1 MKRENKKILFW
12 LCIVFACCFCRK
24 GYAQDVDLE
33 NFYKPNFKVTGNVN
47 ANMMYYT
54 SNADIHNSREP
65 FTYLLSGNLNISAF
79 NFSIPLFYSIT
90 NQGNNLGYTAP
101 FDFNRLSIMPKY
113 KWVKAYIG
121 NVSMTFSPY
130 TLSGFPFKG
139 VGLELTPQSPFKI
152 TLMGG
157 QLLKAVSE
165 EEALG
170 GIPVYQRFGYGAK
183 IGFEKQRYKLGWI
196 GFYAK
201 DDLNSLTMVTDKG
214 VTPKENFVN
223 SLIFSTSVIKNLNL
237 NVEYALSVL
246 TDDTRSN
253 TLSGGNFRDKLFS
266 SKESTSF
273 MNALN
278 VNFDYNIQ
286 KSIVGLTY
294 ERIDPNYNTLGALYF
309 NNDLENIALRFS
321 RPFYQD
327 KITVSTSLGFQRDD
341 LANEKKQD
349 TKRVVGAINMNYRV
363 TDQINITGSYSNFST
378 YTNKKLDQF
387 ELINNPNVVVSDTLD
402 YRQLSQNANVNMSYA
417 FGSKRNQNLNF
428 NYSIAGQ
435 ANEQRGVI
443 RRGQAS
449 TVQNYNVAHSINFIE
464 MKVGLN
470 SSLNYTNNQVG
481 INNSASSGASVGVSK
496 KLFKDKLNTNLG
508 FLYNN
513 SQGDMNSSSVFGIK
527 FNNSYTFLERH
538 NCNINVISMFR
549 SSTNT
554 KKFNDLTATF
564 NYAYSI
570 DKLKLPAKKEPKKE
584 KEIVLNPVLKIN
596 HKEKAYQGTRD
607 EIIKQL
613 QDLQLALR
621 PVPKE
626 DSDELQ
632 HLLTL
637 TTLTPDDQSFKEK
650 ALNYLKAYDVNN
662 DILDKYK
669 NYILETVKSLQE
681 EMIRKDEGFEN
692 DYVMALGR
700 VNKHK
705 LHGVNEEDITDK
717 TSYKSYLK
725 LVERKDKK
733 LQPLLIHRWMINEI
747 SLLANTPA
755 AEIHQNENLS
765 NFNKQQLNQF
775 FKMMKEK
782 KTDAAVI
789 EELKIKLIP
798 FYHDLANKNVKED
811 VVEFKYL
818 KNN

>member
-12 LCIVFACCFCRK
+12 LCIFFACVICRK

-47 ANMMYYT
+47 ANTMYYT
-54 SNADIHNSREP
+54 SDMQNSSEQ
-65 FTYLLSGNLNISAF
+65 FTYLLSGSLNISAF
-79 NFSIPLFYSIT
+79 NFSVPLFYSIT

-139 VGLELTPQSPFKI
+139 VGLELTPRSPFKI

-165 EEALG
+165 ENASG

-183 IGFEKQRYKLGWI
+183 IGFEQPQYKIGWI

-201 DDLNSLTMVTDKG
+201 DDVSSLNITNDKG

-223 SLIFSTSVIKNLNL
+223 SLIFSTSLIKNLNL

-246 TDDTRSN
+246 TDDVRSKN
-253 TLSGGNFRDKLFS
+253 ISGGNLRDKLFS

-273 MNALN
+273 MNAVN

-286 KSIVGLTY
+286 KSIIGLTY

-309 NNDLENIALRFS
+309 NNDLENIALRFA

-327 KITVSTSLGFQRDD
+327 KITVTTSLGYQRDD
-341 LANEKKQD
+341 LAKAKKQD
-349 TKRVVGAINMNYRV
+349 TKRVVGSVNMNYSV
-363 TDQINITGSYSNFST
+363 TDQLNITGSYSNFST

-387 ELINNPNVVVSDTLD
+387 ELINNPNVVQSDTLD

-417 FGSKRNQNLNF
+417 FGKKRNQNLNF

-435 ANEQRGVI
+435 ANEQGGVI
-443 RRGQAS
+443 RKGQAS
-449 TVQNYNVAHSINFIE
+449 TVQNYNLAHSISFIE
-464 MKVGLN
+464 TKMSLN
-470 SSLNYTNNQVG
+470 SSLNYTSNEVAQNN
-481 INNSASSGASVGVSK
+481 NASVGASVGASK
-496 KLFKDKLNTNLG
+496 KLFKDKLNTNFG
-508 FLYNN
+508 VLYNN
-513 SQGDMNSSSVFGIK
+513 SQGNTNSSSVFGVK
-527 FNNSYTFLERH
+527 FNNSYVLLEQH
-538 NCNINVISMFR
+538 NFNMSIISMFR
-549 SSTNT
+549 SSSNA
-554 KKFNDLTATF
+554 KKYNDLTATL
-564 NYAYSI
+564 NYSYSL
-570 DKLKLPAKKEPKKE
+570 DKIKLPAKKEPKKE
-584 KEIVLNPVLKIN
+584 TKIVSDPVLKIK
-596 HKEKAYQGTRD
+596 HKEKTYEGTRN

-621 PVPKE
+621 PIPKE

-637 TTLTPDDQSFKEK
+637 ATLTPDDESFKEK
-650 ALNYLKAYDVNN
+650 TLNYLKGYDLNN
-662 DILDKYK
+662 DILDRYNK
-669 NYILETVKSLQE
+669 YILETLKSLEE
-681 EMIRKDEGFEN
+681 EMIREDEGIEN

-705 LHGVNEEDITDK
+705 MHGVNEQDVTDK
-717 TSYKSYLK
+717 ISYNSYLK
-725 LVERKDKK
+725 LVERKNKK
-733 LQPLLIHRWMINEI
+733 LQPLLIHRRMLNEI
-747 SLLANTPA
+747 SILANISA
-755 AEIHQNENLS
+755 DEMHQNENLS
-765 NFNKQQLNQF
+765 NFNKQELSHF
-775 FKMMKEK
+775 FKMMKDK
-782 KTDAAVI
+782 KTDTEII

-798 FYHDLANKNVKED
+798 FYHDLAIKNGKDAE
-811 VVEFKYL
+811 VEFKYL

>member
-12 LCIVFACCFCRK
+12 LCIVFACVICRK

-47 ANMMYYT
+47 ANTMYYT
-54 SNADIHNSREP
+54 SNMQNSSEQ
-65 FTYLLSGNLNISAF
+65 FTYLLSGSLNISAF
-79 NFSIPLFYSIT
+79 NFSVPLFYSIT

-139 VGLELTPQSPFKI
+139 VGLELTPRSPFKI
-152 TLMGG
+152 ALMGG

-165 EEALG
+165 ENASG

-183 IGFEKQRYKLGWI
+183 IGFEQQQYKIGWI

-201 DDLNSLTMVTDKG
+201 DDVSSLNITNDKG

-223 SLIFSTSVIKNLNL
+223 SLIFSTSLIKNLNL

-246 TDDTRSN
+246 TDDARSKN
-253 TLSGGNFRDKLFS
+253 ISGGNFRDRVFS

-309 NNDLENIALRFS
+309 NNDLENIALRFA

-327 KITVSTSLGFQRDD
+327 KITVSTSLGYQRDD
-341 LANEKKQD
+341 LAKAKKQD
-349 TKRVVGAINMNYRV
+349 TKRVVGSINMNYRV
-363 TDQINITGSYSNFST
+363 TDQLNITGSYSNFST

-387 ELINNPNVVVSDTLD
+387 ELINNPNVVQSDTLD

-417 FGSKRNQNLNF
+417 FGKKRNQNLNF

-435 ANEQRGVI
+435 ANEQGGII
-443 RRGQAS
+443 RKGQAS
-449 TVQNYNVAHSINFIE
+449 TVQNYNLAHSVNFIA
-464 MKVGLN
+464 MKFSLN
-470 SSLNYTNNQVG
+470 SSLNYTNNQ
-481 INNSASSGASVGVSK
+481 ISRNDNSSAGASVGASK
-496 KLFKDKLNTNLG
+496 KLFKDKLNTNFGL
-508 FLYNN
+508 LYNN
-513 SQGDMNSSSVFGIK
+513 SQGNTNSSSVFGVK
-527 FNNSYTFLERH
+527 FNNSYVLLEKH
-538 NCNINVISMFR
+538 SLNMSIISMFR
-549 SSTNT
+549 SSSNA
-554 KKFNDLTATF
+554 KKYNDLTAAL
-564 NYAYSI
+564 NYSYSL
-570 DKLKLPAKKEPKKE
+570 DKIKLTAKKESKKEPK
-584 KEIVLNPVLKIN
+584 IVSDPVLKIK
-596 HKEKAYQGTRD
+596 HKEKTYEGTRN

-621 PVPKE
+621 PMPKE

-632 HLLTL
+632 HLFTL
-637 TTLTPDDQSFKEK
+637 ATLTPDDESFKEK
-650 ALNYLKAYDVNN
+650 TLNYLKGYDLNN
-662 DILDKYK
+662 DILDRY
-669 NYILETVKSLQE
+669 NQYILETVKSLEE
-681 EMIRKDEGFEN
+681 EMIHKDEDIEN

-705 LHGVNEEDITDK
+705 MHGVNEQDVTDK
-717 TSYKSYLK
+717 ISYNSYLK
-725 LVERKDKK
+725 LVERKNKK
-733 LQPLLIHRWMINEI
+733 LQPLLIHRRMLNEI
-747 SLLANTPA
+747 SMLANTSA
-755 AEIHQNENLS
+755 NEMHQNENLS
-765 NFNKQQLNQF
+765 NFNNQELSHF

-782 KTDAAVI
+782 KTDTEII

-798 FYHDLANKNVKED
+798 FYHDLAIKNSKDAE
-811 VVEFKYL
+811 VEFKYL